1 MRRIRL
7 QRPSPAL
14 VVASIALF
22 VALGGA
28 SYAAL
33 RVPANSVGTKQL
45 RNGAIT
51 SGKIANRAVT
61 SPKINFSGFP
71 TVPSAA
77 HADTATSATTAMNAT
92 NATTATNATNASN
105 AAELGGRP
113 AGAYTLARTLQP
125 TSAFMQNGWY
135 TPSPSTYGVAGY
147 AKDQFGVVH
156 LFGEAAHNGGA
167 TLQAI
172 FTLPVGFR
180 PAYRVVEP
188 VVELSFPPSFGAIEI
203 DPDGSVTARTGNIE
217 PDMEGVTF
225 VAGG

>member
-33 RVPANSVGTKQL
+33 RVPANSVGSKQL

-71 TVPSAA
+71 TVPSAT
-77 HADTATSATTAMNAT
+77 HADTATSATTAT
-92 NATTATNATNASN
+92 NATTATTATTATNAAN

-113 AGAYTLARTLQP
+113 AAIYALARTLQP

-135 TPSPSTYGVAGY
+135 VPYPSTYGVVGY

-156 LFGEAAHNGGA
+156 LFGEAAHNGGS
-167 TLQAI
+167 TIQPI

-188 VVELSFPPSFGAIEI
+188 VAELSIPPTFGAIEI

>member
-7 QRPSPAL
+7 GRPSPAL
-14 VVASIALF
+14 VVASLALF

-33 RVPANSVGTKQL
+33 SVPANSVGSKQL
-45 RNGAIT
+45 RNGAVT
-51 SGKIANRAVT
+51 SGKLANRAVT

-71 TVPSAA
+71 TVPSAT
-77 HADTATSATTAMNAT
+77 HADTATSATTATNAT
-92 NATTATNATNASN
+92 NATTATNATNAAN
-105 AAELGGRP
+105 LGGRP
-113 AGAYTLARTLQP
+113 AGAYALARTLQP

-135 TPSPSTYGVAGY
+135 TPSPSTYGVVGY

-156 LFGEAAHNGGA
+156 LFGEAAHGGGS
-167 TLQAI
+167 TLDPI

-188 VVELSFPPSFGAIEI
+188 VAELSIPPSFGAIEI
-203 DPDGSVTARTGNIE
+203 DPDGTVTARTGNIE
-217 PDMEGVTF
+217 PDLEGVTF

>member
-1 MRRIRL
+1 MKRIRL
-7 QRPSPAL
+7 RRPSAAL
-14 VVASIALF
+14 VVASVALF

-33 RVPANSVGTKQL
+33 SMPANSVGNKQL
-45 RNGAIT
+45 RNGAVT
-51 SGKIANRAVT
+51 SRKIANRAVT
-61 SPKINFSGFP
+61 PPKINFSGFP
-71 TVPSAA
+71 TVPSAT
-77 HADTATSATTAMNAT
+77 HADTATSATTATNATNAT
-92 NATTATNATNASN
+92 NATTATNAAN

-113 AGAYTLARTLQP
+113 AAAYSLARTLQP

-156 LFGEAAHNGGA
+156 LFGEAAHNGGS
-167 TLQAI
+167 TMQAI

-188 VVELSFPPSFGAIEI
+188 VVELSIPPSFGAIEI

>member
-1 MRRIRL
+1 MRRTRL
-7 QRPSPAL
+7 RRPSAAL
-14 VVASIALF
+14 VVASVALF

-33 RVPANSVGTKQL
+33 SMPANSVGSKQL
-45 RNGAIT
+45 RNGAVT

-71 TVPSAA
+71 TVPSAT
-77 HADTATSATTAMNAT
+77 HADTATSATTATNATNAT
-92 NATTATNATNASN
+92 NATTATNAAN

-113 AGAYTLARTLQP
+113 AGAYSLARTLQP

-156 LFGEAAHNGGA
+156 LFGEAAHNGGS

-188 VVELSFPPSFGAIEI
+188 VVELSIPPTFGVITIE
-203 DPDGSVTARTGNIE
+203 PDGTVTPDYSDINV
-217 PDMEGVTF
+217 DMEGVTF